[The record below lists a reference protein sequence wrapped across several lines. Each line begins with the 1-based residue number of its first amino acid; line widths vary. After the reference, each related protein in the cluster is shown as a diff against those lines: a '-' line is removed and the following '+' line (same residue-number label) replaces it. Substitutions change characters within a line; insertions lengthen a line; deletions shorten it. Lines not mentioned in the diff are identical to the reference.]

1 VVPGDLSSD
10 SLGKTIGKPSENPRK
25 TLGDATALPFGSTFG
40 SVSHWV
46 EAARD
51 ALLVDGV
58 KPTPRLAWEQI
69 RRWGQDGISARQV
82 KDAWDELPPPAP
94 VDQLWFGA

>member
-1 VVPGDLSSD
+1 
-10 SLGKTIGKPSENPRK
+10 
-25 TLGDATALPFGSTFG
+25 
-40 SVSHWV
+40 
-46 EAARD
+46 
-51 ALLVDGV
+51 VDGV